1 MLEGDCVMDDLN
13 EYNCPSCGANSN
25 HKSIIIAFEVK
36 IAELEKEHERVKKYN
51 SSLLSKL
58 KYYISE
64 EEAEIRDL
72 EQQAKGLKDFS
83 ITYNEMATNTDL
95 LVNLLNYC
103 ANVLLGKAKALKEG
117 K

>member
-1 MLEGDCVMDDLN
+1 MSDQTYIELLKLAHE
-13 EYNCPSCGANSN
+13 
-25 HKSIIIAFEVK
+25 K

-72 EQQAKGLKDFS
+72 EQQAKGIEFAIDAGIDFQQ
-83 ITYNEMATNTDL
+83 IENDVAVCNDIRTRA
-95 LVNLLNYC
+95 
-103 ANVLLGKAKALKEG
+103 KAKALKEG

>member
-1 MLEGDCVMDDLN
+1 MVIPLTPEALILREKKNKRKTMMNDYIKMLQQ
-13 EYNCPSCGANSN
+13 AN
-25 HKSIIIAFEVK
+25 IK

-72 EQQAKGLKDFS
+72 DQQSKGIEFAIDAGIDFQQ
-83 ITYNEMATNTDL
+83 IENDVAVCNAIRTRA
-95 LVNLLNYC
+95 
-103 ANVLLGKAKALKEG
+103 KAKALKEQG

>member
-1 MLEGDCVMDDLN
+1 MNDYIKMLQQ
-13 EYNCPSCGANSN
+13 AN
-25 HKSIIIAFEVK
+25 IK

-72 EQQAKGLKDFS
+72 EQQAKGVRDFVEPYVTCGNS
-83 ITYNEMATNTDL
+83 AYRHGLRRAIDL
-95 LVNLLNYC
+95 QN
-103 ANVLLGKAKALKEG
+103 KAKALKEG